1 MIFLSRKEE
10 ADLELSLKLRKKG
23 VITNPG
29 ALFEVSQQQKIDGLI
44 AQGVFEFVPY
54 NQSYITE
61 LGEIDGVQMIS
72 VLNDHSTYHLFTHDS
87 KLEPRDTG

>member
-1 MIFLSRKEE
+1 
-10 ADLELSLKLRKKG
+10 LELLLKLYKKD
-23 VITNPG
+23 VITNPR

-61 LGEIDGVQMIS
+61 FGEIDRVQMIS
-72 VLNDHSTYHLFTHDS
+72 VLNNYLIYHLFTRDS